1 MGTGVGLARSELSVC
16 RPHRP
21 PCPQGTAQ
29 CPPHRLMYRD
39 CLRRRRPGWRP
50 MSPIAVRSALG
61 LAGGGHGG
69 RRRVL
74 CVACGTHALH
84 DGFADTLYL
93 LLPLWQAEFG
103 LGYAAVGALRSLYTA
118 AMAGLQ
124 LPAATIARRIGNPLG
139 LPAGTMLA
147 PPSSLLAGATSALP
161 TLPLPPLLS
170 PARPTTHHPPPPTP

>member
-124 LPAATIARRIGNPLG
+124 LPAATIARRIGNPLV
-139 LPAGTMLA
+139 LAAGTMLPA
-147 PPSSLLAGATSALP
+147 ASYLLAGASSGFIILAT
-161 TLPLPPLLS
+161 TLTLCAP
-170 PARPTTHHPPPPTP
+170 RPSPPPPTPPP